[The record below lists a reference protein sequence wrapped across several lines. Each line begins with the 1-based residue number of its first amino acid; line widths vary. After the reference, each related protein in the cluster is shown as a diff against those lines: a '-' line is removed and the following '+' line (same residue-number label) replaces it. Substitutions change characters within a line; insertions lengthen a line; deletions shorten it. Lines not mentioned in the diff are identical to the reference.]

1 MMTCWSIYSD
11 LPRIVA
17 PACYSGTANDL
28 KGPLPVPSGWSHII
42 DPFFNSSGTV
52 CWDNTIMYGFL
63 GYLLVLQ
70 GMMILWS
77 TFIAQVVVRV
87 LQGNGA
93 DDVRSD
99 GEDGEEEEVE
109 EADEDEKARLYAA
122 EPLEQEVGVEDIDL
136 KAWERRSG
144 VKRSTGASGVSLPG
158 HSDRKELLNR
168 IGCEKQID

>member
-1 MMTCWSIYSD
+1 
-11 LPRIVA
+11 
-17 PACYSGTANDL
+17 
-28 KGPLPVPSGWSHII
+28 
-42 DPFFNSSGTV
+42 
-52 CWDNTIMYGFL
+52 MYGFL